1 MLVDRPEAALD
12 HLDHQVA
19 NIGAVDAAGGAN
31 SGDRLAVAAI
41 EREGDAHLFAIVA
54 ADLEPIRAPAGI
66 GASDRNPSA
75 MALFLPV
82 SGNGFEQQAVISIT
96 GSPASRL
103 PPLRPLRADDGT
115 GEHGCAGSRT
125 TTSFAATELLP

>member
-82 SGNGFEQQAVISIT
+82 SGNGART
-96 GSPASRL
+96 
-103 PPLRPLRADDGT
+103 
-115 GEHGCAGSRT
+115 AGRD
-125 TTSFAATELLP
+125 LHHR